1 MRLMWRHFKRRRPFF
16 HTRRAVVA
24 SRIDSNGVKTVD
36 EETDSFT
43 DILNH
48 EDEMKSAHSISKTSA
63 LPYLITA
70 ISTLVTGLSIA
81 ILAMWL
87 LSEENAI
94 FGGPPATLLAWQ
106 DDYEEMTGIDKVNG
120 NLDGSG
126 VTICIV
132 DSGVDLSHPGMDGVT
147 INGWYDAVNGKID
160 PYDDQGHGTAMT
172 GIIASKGGVG
182 GIAKGSE
189 LLIAKGIDGSGSGTD
204 EGIAEAVDWCS
215 VQGADIIS
223 LSLGGDQG
231 PGLSGITLDVL
242 ENSVEDAL
250 DEGVFVVAA
259 AGNDGTDDDGDVA
272 SPGSVEDVI
281 CVGGVNRN
289 GDVWSGSSEGDNNG
303 RLWPNPILPRQ
314 DPDKKP
320 EVIAPASEVPVLLT
334 NSGGWYGYSS
344 GTSAA
349 TAWVSGILALV
360 VQNEPNLARSGDR
373 SAIEDIKNRISQTST
388 QKEGV
393 TGHDDRF
400 GYGIVNTVG
409 LIGDISNESTSNQD
423 FERLVYAQQPMST
436 TNVAPDNSTKAD
448 LNPRFWDSVMAE
460 IQELKAST
468 RF

>member
-1 MRLMWRHFKRRRPFF
+1 MNEE
-16 HTRRAVVA
+16 
-24 SRIDSNGVKTVD
+24 IDSVA
-36 EETDSFT
+36 EF
-43 DILNH
+43 LNQN
-48 EDEMKSAHSISKTSA
+48 DGGASAHSVSKTSA

-132 DSGVDLSHPGMDGVT
+132 DSGVDLSHPGMDGVS

-189 LLIAKGIDGSGSGTD
+189 LLIAKGIDDSGSGTD
-204 EGIAEAVDWCS
+204 EGIAEAVNWCS
-215 VQGADIIS
+215 AQGADIIS

-231 PGLSGITLDVL
+231 PGLSGLTLDVL

-334 NSGGWYGYSS
+334 NSGSWYGYSS

-360 VQNEPNLARSGDR
+360 VQNEPDLARSGDR
-373 SAIEDIKNRISQTST
+373 SAIEDIKSRISQTST

-409 LIGDISNESTSNQD
+409 LIGDVSNESTSNQD
-423 FERLVYAQQPMST
+423 FERVQYAQQPMST
-436 TNVAPDNSTKAD
+436 TNVAPDSSTKAD
-448 LNPRFWDSVMAE
+448 LNPRFWDSLIAE
-460 IQELKAST
+460 IHELKAST

>member
-1 MRLMWRHFKRRRPFF
+1 MDQEIDL
-16 HTRRAVVA
+16 VA
-24 SRIDSNGVKTVD
+24 DFLDRNDEGTLDS
-36 EETDSFT
+36 
-43 DILNH
+43 ILP
-48 EDEMKSAHSISKTSA
+48 KSSA

-70 ISTLVTGLSIA
+70 VSTLVTGLSIA

-87 LSEENAI
+87 LSEDNAI
-94 FGGPPATLLAWQ
+94 FGGPPSTLLAWQ
-106 DDYEEMTGIDKVNG
+106 DDYEEMTGIDKVSED
-120 NLDGSG
+120 LDGSG

-132 DSGVDLSHPGMDGVT
+132 DSGIDLSHPGMDGVS

-160 PYDDQGHGTAMT
+160 PYDDQGHGTAMA

-182 GIAKGSE
+182 GIAKGSSY
-189 LLIAKGIDGSGSGTD
+189 LVAKGIDGSGSGTD

-215 VQGADIIS
+215 AQGADIIS

-231 PGLSGITLDVL
+231 PGLSGLTLDVL

-250 DEGVFVVAA
+250 DEGIFVVAA
-259 AGNDGTDDDGDVA
+259 AGNDGTNDDGDVA

-320 EVIAPASEVPVLLT
+320 ELIAPASEVPVLLT
-334 NSGGWYGYSS
+334 NSGSWYGYSS

-360 VQNEPNLARSGDR
+360 LQNEPDLARTGDR
-373 SAIEDIKNRISQTST
+373 DAIEDIKNRISETST

-400 GYGIVNTVG
+400 GYGIVNTLG
-409 LIGDISNESTSNQD
+409 LIGGISSDDSLSGEFETTSR
-423 FERLVYAQQPMST
+423 FHEPMST
-436 TNVAPDNSTKAD
+436 TNVAPESSTKAD
-448 LNPRFWDSVMAE
+448 LNPRTWDSLIAE
-460 IQELKAST
+460 IQELKACT

>member
-1 MRLMWRHFKRRRPFF
+1 M
-16 HTRRAVVA
+16 
-24 SRIDSNGVKTVD
+24 D

-360 VQNEPNLARSGDR
+360 VQNEPDLARSGDR

>member
-1 MRLMWRHFKRRRPFF
+1 MDQD
-16 HTRRAVVA
+16 
-24 SRIDSNGVKTVD
+24 IDSVTEFLSQNDEGV
-36 EETDSFT
+36 
-43 DILNH
+43 
-48 EDEMKSAHSISKTSA
+48 SAHSASKVSA
-63 LPYLITA
+63 LPYLVTA
-70 ISTLVTGLSIA
+70 VSTLVTGLSIA

-106 DDYEEMTGIDKVNG
+106 DDYERMTAIDKVDG
-120 NLDGSG
+120 GLDGSG

-132 DSGVDLSHPGMDGVT
+132 DSGVDLSHPGMDGVS
-147 INGWYDAVNGKID
+147 INGWYDAINGRID
-160 PYDDQGHGTAMT
+160 PYDDQGHGTAMA

-189 LLIAKGIDGSGSGTD
+189 LLIAKGIDDSGSGTD

-215 VQGADIIS
+215 AQGADIIS

-231 PGLSGITLDVL
+231 PGLSGLTLDVL

-289 GDVWSGSSEGDNNG
+289 GDVWSGSSQGDNNG

-334 NSGGWYGYSS
+334 NSGSWYGYSS

-360 VQNEPNLARSGDR
+360 IQNEPDLARSGDR
-373 SAIEDIKNRISQTST
+373 SAIEDIKTRISQTST

-393 TGHDDRF
+393 SGHDDRF
-400 GYGIVNTVG
+400 GYGIVNTIG
-409 LIGDISNESTSNQD
+409 LIGDATNESSQN
-423 FERLVYAQQPMST
+423 RYSGGILYSQQEMST
-436 TNVAPDNSTKAD
+436 TNVAPDSSTKAD
-448 LNPRFWDSVMAE
+448 LNPRIWDSLIAE
-460 IQELKAST
+460 IHELKAST

>member
-1 MRLMWRHFKRRRPFF
+1 MDQE
-16 HTRRAVVA
+16 
-24 SRIDSNGVKTVD
+24 IDSVTEFLSQNDEGV
-36 EETDSFT
+36 
-43 DILNH
+43 
-48 EDEMKSAHSISKTSA
+48 SAHSKSKVSA

-70 ISTLVTGLSIA
+70 VSTLVTGLSIA

-87 LSEENAI
+87 LSEDNAI

-106 DDYEEMTGIDKVNG
+106 DDYERMTAIDKLDG
-120 NLDGSG
+120 DLDGSG

-132 DSGVDLSHPGMDGVT
+132 DSGVDLSHPGMDGVS
-147 INGWYDAVNGKID
+147 INGWYDAINGRID
-160 PYDDQGHGTAMT
+160 PYDDQGHGTAMA

-189 LLIAKGIDGSGSGTD
+189 LLIAKGIDDSGSGTD

-215 VQGADIIS
+215 AQGADIIS

-231 PGLSGITLDVL
+231 PGLSGLTLDVL

-289 GDVWSGSSEGDNNG
+289 GDVWSGSSQGDNNG

-334 NSGGWYGYSS
+334 NSGSWYGYSS

-360 VQNEPNLARSGDR
+360 IQNEPDLARSGDR
-373 SAIEDIKNRISQTST
+373 SAIEDIKNRISETST

-393 TGHDDRF
+393 SGHDDRF
-400 GYGIVNTVG
+400 GYGIVNTIG
-409 LIGDISNESTSNQD
+409 LIGDATNEGTQNRYSGGILYS
-423 FERLVYAQQPMST
+423 QQEMST
-436 TNVAPDNSTKAD
+436 TNVAPDSSTNAD
-448 LNPRFWDSVMAE
+448 LNPRIWDSLIAE
-460 IQELKAST
+460 IHELKAST

>member
-1 MRLMWRHFKRRRPFF
+1 MDQE
-16 HTRRAVVA
+16 
-24 SRIDSNGVKTVD
+24 IDSVTEFLSQNDEGV
-36 EETDSFT
+36 F
-43 DILNH
+43 
-48 EDEMKSAHSISKTSA
+48 AHSASKVSA

-70 ISTLVTGLSIA
+70 VSTLVTGLSIA

-106 DDYEEMTGIDKVNG
+106 DDYERMTALDKVDG
-120 NLDGSG
+120 DLDGSG

-132 DSGVDLSHPGMDGVT
+132 DSGVDLSHPGMDGVS
-147 INGWYDAVNGKID
+147 INGWYDAINGRID
-160 PYDDQGHGTAMT
+160 PYDDQGHGTAMA

-189 LLIAKGIDGSGSGTD
+189 LLIAKGIDDSGSGTD

-215 VQGADIIS
+215 AQGADIIS

-231 PGLSGITLDVL
+231 PGLSGLTLDVL

-289 GDVWSGSSEGDNNG
+289 GDVWSGSSQGDNNG

-334 NSGGWYGYSS
+334 NSGSWYGYSS

-360 VQNEPNLARSGDR
+360 IQNEPDLARSGDR
-373 SAIEDIKNRISQTST
+373 GAIEDIKTRLSQTST

-393 TGHDDRF
+393 SGHDDRF
-400 GYGIVNTVG
+400 GYGIVNTIG
-409 LIGDISNESTSNQD
+409 LIGDATNESTQNRYSG
-423 FERLVYAQQPMST
+423 EILYSQQEMST
-436 TNVAPDNSTKAD
+436 TNVAPDSSTNAD
-448 LNPRFWDSVMAE
+448 LNPRIWDSLIAE
-460 IQELKAST
+460 IHELKAST

>member
-1 MRLMWRHFKRRRPFF
+1 
-16 HTRRAVVA
+16 VVA

-360 VQNEPNLARSGDR
+360 VQNEPDLARSGDR

>member
-1 MRLMWRHFKRRRPFF
+1 M
-16 HTRRAVVA
+16 VA

>member
-1 MRLMWRHFKRRRPFF
+1 MDQE
-16 HTRRAVVA
+16 
-24 SRIDSNGVKTVD
+24 IDSVADFLSQNPESVTPPSMTK
-36 EETDSFT
+36 
-43 DILNH
+43 I
-48 EDEMKSAHSISKTSA
+48 SA

-70 ISTLVTGLSIA
+70 VSTLVTGLSIA

-87 LSEENAI
+87 LSEENVI

-106 DDYEEMTGIDKVNG
+106 DDYEKMTGIDMVDG
-120 NLDGSG
+120 DLDGSG
-126 VTICIV
+126 VTLCIV
-132 DSGVDLSHPGMDGVT
+132 DSGIDLSHPGMDGVN
-147 INGWYDAVNGKID
+147 INGWYDAVNGRID

-182 GIAKGSE
+182 GIAKGSN
-189 LLIAKGIDGSGSGTD
+189 LLIAKGIDDSGSGTD
-204 EGIAEAVDWCS
+204 DGIAEAVDWCS
-215 VQGADIIS
+215 AQGADIIS

-231 PGLSGITLDVL
+231 PGLSGLTLDVL

-250 DEGVFVVAA
+250 DAGVFVIAA

-334 NSGGWYGYSS
+334 NSGSWYGYSS

-360 VQNEPNLARSGDR
+360 IQNEPNLARSGDR
-373 SAIEDIKNRISQTST
+373 SSIEEIKDRISQTST

-393 TGHDDRF
+393 SGHDDRF
-400 GYGIVNTVG
+400 GYGIVNAIG
-409 LIGDISNESTSNQD
+409 LIGEPNNENSKNQD
-423 FERLVYAQQPMST
+423 PVEFSHTQEEMST
-436 TNVAPDNSTKAD
+436 TKVAPESSTKAD
-448 LNPRFWDSVMAE
+448 LNPRIWDSLIAE

>member
-1 MRLMWRHFKRRRPFF
+1 M
-16 HTRRAVVA
+16 VA

-106 DDYEEMTGIDKVNG
+106 DDYEEMTSIDKVNG

-360 VQNEPNLARSGDR
+360 VQNEPDLARSGDR

-409 LIGDISNESTSNQD
+409 LIGDISNESTPNQD

>member
-1 MRLMWRHFKRRRPFF
+1 MDSEISSVAEFLNQNDEGVSRHD
-16 HTRRAVVA
+16 V
-24 SRIDSNGVKTVD
+24 
-36 EETDSFT
+36 
-43 DILNH
+43 
-48 EDEMKSAHSISKTSA
+48 SKTSA

-81 ILAMWL
+81 ILAVWL

-106 DDYEEMTGIDKVNG
+106 DDYEEMTGIDKLNG

-132 DSGVDLSHPGMDGVT
+132 DSGVDLSHPGMDGVS

-189 LLIAKGIDGSGSGTD
+189 LLIAKGIDDSGSGTD
-204 EGIAEAVDWCS
+204 ESIAEAVDWCS
-215 VQGADIIS
+215 AQGADIIS

-231 PGLSGITLDVL
+231 PGLSGLTLDVL

-334 NSGGWYGYSS
+334 NSGSWYGYSS

-349 TAWVSGILALV
+349 TAWMSGILALV
-360 VQNEPNLARSGDR
+360 VQNEPGLARSGDR

-388 QKEGV
+388 QKEGT

-400 GYGIVNTVG
+400 GYGIVNTAG
-409 LIGDISNESTSNQD
+409 LIGDLSNGSTSNQD
-423 FERLVYAQQPMST
+423 FAKPLYAQQPMST
-436 TNVAPDNSTKAD
+436 TNVAPDSSTKAD
-448 LNPRFWDSVMAE
+448 LNPRFWDCLIAE
-460 IQELKAST
+460 IHELKAST

>member
-1 MRLMWRHFKRRRPFF
+1 VDQEIDL
-16 HTRRAVVA
+16 VA
-24 SRIDSNGVKTVD
+24 DFLDRNDEGTLDS
-36 EETDSFT
+36 
-43 DILNH
+43 ILP
-48 EDEMKSAHSISKTSA
+48 KSSA

-70 ISTLVTGLSIA
+70 VSTLVTGLSIA

-87 LSEENAI
+87 LSEDNAI
-94 FGGPPATLLAWQ
+94 FGGPPSTLLAWQ
-106 DDYEEMTGIDKVNG
+106 DDYEEMTGIDKVSED
-120 NLDGSG
+120 LDGSG

-132 DSGVDLSHPGMDGVT
+132 DSGIDLSHPGMDGVS

-160 PYDDQGHGTAMT
+160 PYDDQGHGTAMA

-182 GIAKGSE
+182 GIAKGSSY
-189 LLIAKGIDGSGSGTD
+189 LVAKGIDGSGSGTD

-215 VQGADIIS
+215 AQGADIIS

-231 PGLSGITLDVL
+231 PGLSGLTLDVL

-250 DEGVFVVAA
+250 DEGIFVVAA
-259 AGNDGTDDDGDVA
+259 AGNDGTNDDGDVA

-320 EVIAPASEVPVLLT
+320 ELIAPASEVPVLLT
-334 NSGGWYGYSS
+334 NSGSWYGYSS

-360 VQNEPNLARSGDR
+360 LQNEPDLARTGDR
-373 SAIEDIKNRISQTST
+373 DAIEDIKNRISETST

-400 GYGIVNTVG
+400 GYGIVNTLG
-409 LIGDISNESTSNQD
+409 LIGGISSDDSLSGEFETTSR
-423 FERLVYAQQPMST
+423 FHEPMST
-436 TNVAPDNSTKAD
+436 TNVAPESSTKAD
-448 LNPRFWDSVMAE
+448 LNPRTWDSLIAE
-460 IQELKAST
+460 IQELKACT

>member
-1 MRLMWRHFKRRRPFF
+1 M
-16 HTRRAVVA
+16 VA

-360 VQNEPNLARSGDR
+360 VQNEPDLARSGDR

-409 LIGDISNESTSNQD
+409 LIGDISNESTPNQD

>member
-1 MRLMWRHFKRRRPFF
+1 MDQE
-16 HTRRAVVA
+16 
-24 SRIDSNGVKTVD
+24 IDSVTEFLSQNDEGV
-36 EETDSFT
+36 
-43 DILNH
+43 
-48 EDEMKSAHSISKTSA
+48 SAHSKSKVSA

-70 ISTLVTGLSIA
+70 VSTLVTGLSIA

-87 LSEENAI
+87 LSEDNAI

-106 DDYEEMTGIDKVNG
+106 DDYERMTAIDKLDG
-120 NLDGSG
+120 DLDGSG

-132 DSGVDLSHPGMDGVT
+132 DSGVDLSHPGMDGVS
-147 INGWYDAVNGKID
+147 INGWYDAINGRID
-160 PYDDQGHGTAMT
+160 PYDDQGHGTAMA

-189 LLIAKGIDGSGSGTD
+189 LLIAKGIDDSGSGTD

-215 VQGADIIS
+215 AQGADIIS

-231 PGLSGITLDVL
+231 PGLSGLTLDVL

-289 GDVWSGSSEGDNNG
+289 GDVWSGSSQGDNNG

-334 NSGGWYGYSS
+334 NSGSWYGYSS

-360 VQNEPNLARSGDR
+360 IQNEPDLARSGDR
-373 SAIEDIKNRISQTST
+373 SAIEDIKNRISETST

-393 TGHDDRF
+393 SGHDDRF
-400 GYGIVNTVG
+400 GYGIVNTIG
-409 LIGDISNESTSNQD
+409 LIGDATNEGTQNRYSGGILYS
-423 FERLVYAQQPMST
+423 QQEMST
-436 TNVAPDNSTKAD
+436 TNVAPDNSTNAD
-448 LNPRFWDSVMAE
+448 LNPRIWDSLIAE
-460 IQELKAST
+460 VHELKAST

>member
-1 MRLMWRHFKRRRPFF
+1 M
-16 HTRRAVVA
+16 VA

-360 VQNEPNLARSGDR
+360 VQNEPDLARSGDR

>member
-1 MRLMWRHFKRRRPFF
+1 
-16 HTRRAVVA
+16 
-24 SRIDSNGVKTVD
+24 
-36 EETDSFT
+36 
-43 DILNH
+43 
-48 EDEMKSAHSISKTSA
+48 
-63 LPYLITA
+63 
-70 ISTLVTGLSIA
+70 
-81 ILAMWL
+81 
-87 LSEENAI
+87 
-94 FGGPPATLLAWQ
+94 
-106 DDYEEMTGIDKVNG
+106 
-120 NLDGSG
+120 
-126 VTICIV
+126 
-132 DSGVDLSHPGMDGVT
+132 
-147 INGWYDAVNGKID
+147 
-160 PYDDQGHGTAMT
+160 MT

-189 LLIAKGIDGSGSGTD
+189 LLIAKGIDDSGSGTD
-204 EGIAEAVDWCS
+204 EGIAEAVNWCS
-215 VQGADIIS
+215 AQGADIIS

-231 PGLSGITLDVL
+231 PGLSGLTLDVL

-334 NSGGWYGYSS
+334 NSGSWYGYSS

-360 VQNEPNLARSGDR
+360 VQNEPDLARSGDR

-409 LIGDISNESTSNQD
+409 LIGDVSNESTPNQD
-423 FERLVYAQQPMST
+423 FERLQYAQQPMST
-436 TNVAPDNSTKAD
+436 TNVAPDSSTKAD
-448 LNPRFWDSVMAE
+448 LNPRFWDSLIAE
-460 IQELKAST
+460 IHELKAST

>member
-1 MRLMWRHFKRRRPFF
+1 M
-16 HTRRAVVA
+16 VA
-24 SRIDSNGVKTVD
+24 SRIGSNGVKTVD

-360 VQNEPNLARSGDR
+360 VQNEPDLARSGDR

>member
-1 MRLMWRHFKRRRPFF
+1 M
-16 HTRRAVVA
+16 
-24 SRIDSNGVKTVD
+24 N
-36 EETDSFT
+36 
-43 DILNH
+43 
-48 EDEMKSAHSISKTSA
+48 
-63 LPYLITA
+63 
-70 ISTLVTGLSIA
+70 
-81 ILAMWL
+81 
-87 LSEENAI
+87 
-94 FGGPPATLLAWQ
+94 
-106 DDYEEMTGIDKVNG
+106 
-120 NLDGSG
+120 
-126 VTICIV
+126 
-132 DSGVDLSHPGMDGVT
+132 
-147 INGWYDAVNGKID
+147 
-160 PYDDQGHGTAMT
+160 
-172 GIIASKGGVG
+172 
-182 GIAKGSE
+182 
-189 LLIAKGIDGSGSGTD
+189 
-204 EGIAEAVDWCS
+204 WCS
-215 VQGADIIS
+215 AQGADIIS

-231 PGLSGITLDVL
+231 PGLSGLTLDVL

-334 NSGGWYGYSS
+334 NSGSWYGYSS

-360 VQNEPNLARSGDR
+360 VQNEPDLARSGDR

-400 GYGIVNTVG
+400 GYGIVNTIG
-409 LIGDISNESTSNQD
+409 LIGDVSNESTSNQD
-423 FERLVYAQQPMST
+423 FEGVQYAQQPMST
-436 TNVAPDNSTKAD
+436 TNVAPDSSTKAD
-448 LNPRFWDSVMAE
+448 LNPRFWDSLIAE
-460 IQELKAST
+460 IHELKAST

>member
-1 MRLMWRHFKRRRPFF
+1 MDQE
-16 HTRRAVVA
+16 
-24 SRIDSNGVKTVD
+24 IDSVADFLSQNPESVTPPGIPKV
-36 EETDSFT
+36 
-43 DILNH
+43 
-48 EDEMKSAHSISKTSA
+48 SA

-70 ISTLVTGLSIA
+70 VSTLVTGLSIA

-87 LSEENAI
+87 LSEENVI

-106 DDYEEMTGIDKVNG
+106 DDYEKMTGIDMVDG
-120 NLDGSG
+120 DLDGSG

-132 DSGVDLSHPGMDGVT
+132 DSGIDLSHPGMDGVS
-147 INGWYDAVNGKID
+147 INGWYDAVNGRID

-172 GIIASKGGVG
+172 GIIASKGGIG
-182 GIAKGSE
+182 GIAKGSN
-189 LLIAKGIDGSGSGTD
+189 LLIAKGIDDSGSGTD
-204 EGIAEAVDWCS
+204 DGIAEAVDWCS
-215 VQGADIIS
+215 AQGADIIS

-231 PGLSGITLDVL
+231 PGLSGLTLDVL

-250 DEGVFVVAA
+250 DAGVFVIAA

-320 EVIAPASEVPVLLT
+320 ELIAPASEVPVLLT
-334 NSGGWYGYSS
+334 NSGSWYGFSS

-360 VQNEPNLARSGDR
+360 IQNEPDLARSGDR
-373 SAIEDIKNRISQTST
+373 SSIEEIKDRISQTST

-393 TGHDDRF
+393 NGHDDRF
-400 GYGIVNTVG
+400 GYGIVNTIG
-409 LIGDISNESTSNQD
+409 LIGDSINENSKNQD
-423 FERLVYAQQPMST
+423 PVKVPYSQQEMST
-436 TNVAPDNSTKAD
+436 TNVAPESSTKAD
-448 LNPRFWDSVMAE
+448 LNPRIWDSLMAE
-460 IQELKAST
+460 IHELKAST

>member
-1 MRLMWRHFKRRRPFF
+1 MDQE
-16 HTRRAVVA
+16 
-24 SRIDSNGVKTVD
+24 IDSVTEFLSQNDEGV
-36 EETDSFT
+36 F
-43 DILNH
+43 
-48 EDEMKSAHSISKTSA
+48 AHSASKVSA

-70 ISTLVTGLSIA
+70 VSTLVTGLSIA

-106 DDYEEMTGIDKVNG
+106 DDYERMTALDKVDG
-120 NLDGSG
+120 DLDGSG

-132 DSGVDLSHPGMDGVT
+132 DSGVDLSHPGMDGVS
-147 INGWYDAVNGKID
+147 INGWYDAINGRID
-160 PYDDQGHGTAMT
+160 PYDDQGHGTAMA

-189 LLIAKGIDGSGSGTD
+189 LLIAKGIDDSGSGTD

-215 VQGADIIS
+215 AQGADIIS

-231 PGLSGITLDVL
+231 PGLSGLTLDVL

-289 GDVWSGSSEGDNNG
+289 GDVWSGSSQGDNNG

-334 NSGGWYGYSS
+334 NSGSWYGYSS

-360 VQNEPNLARSGDR
+360 IQNEPDLARSGDR
-373 SAIEDIKNRISQTST
+373 GAIEDIKTRLSQTST

-393 TGHDDRF
+393 SGHDDRF
-400 GYGIVNTVG
+400 GYGIVNTIG
-409 LIGDISNESTSNQD
+409 LIGDATNESTQNRYSG
-423 FERLVYAQQPMST
+423 EIMYSQQEMST
-436 TNVAPDNSTKAD
+436 TNVAPDSSTKAD
-448 LNPRFWDSVMAE
+448 LNPRIWDSLIAE
-460 IQELKAST
+460 IHELKAST

>member
-1 MRLMWRHFKRRRPFF
+1 MDQEIDL
-16 HTRRAVVA
+16 VA
-24 SRIDSNGVKTVD
+24 DFLDRNDEGTLDS
-36 EETDSFT
+36 
-43 DILNH
+43 ILP
-48 EDEMKSAHSISKTSA
+48 KSSA

-70 ISTLVTGLSIA
+70 VSTLVTGLSIA

-87 LSEENAI
+87 LSEDNAI
-94 FGGPPATLLAWQ
+94 FGGPPSTLLAWQ
-106 DDYEEMTGIDKVNG
+106 DDYEEMTGIDKVSED
-120 NLDGSG
+120 LDGSG

-132 DSGVDLSHPGMDGVT
+132 DSGIDLSHPGMDGVS

-160 PYDDQGHGTAMT
+160 PYDDQGHGTAMA

-182 GIAKGSE
+182 GIAKGSNY
-189 LLIAKGIDGSGSGTD
+189 LVAKGIDGSGSGTD

-215 VQGADIIS
+215 AQGADIIS

-231 PGLSGITLDVL
+231 PGLSGLTLDVL

-250 DEGVFVVAA
+250 DEGIFVVAA
-259 AGNDGTDDDGDVA
+259 AGNDGTNDDGDVA

-320 EVIAPASEVPVLLT
+320 ELIAPASEVPVLLT
-334 NSGGWYGYSS
+334 NSGSWYGYSS

-360 VQNEPNLARSGDR
+360 LQNEPDLARTGDR
-373 SAIEDIKNRISQTST
+373 DAIEDIKNRISETST

-400 GYGIVNTVG
+400 GYGIVNTLG
-409 LIGDISNESTSNQD
+409 LIGGISSDDSLSGEFETTSR
-423 FERLVYAQQPMST
+423 FHEPMST
-436 TNVAPDNSTKAD
+436 TNVAPESSTKAD
-448 LNPRFWDSVMAE
+448 LNPRTWDSLIAE
-460 IQELKAST
+460 IQELKACT

>member
-1 MRLMWRHFKRRRPFF
+1 MDQEIDL
-16 HTRRAVVA
+16 VA
-24 SRIDSNGVKTVD
+24 DFLDRNDEGTLDS
-36 EETDSFT
+36 
-43 DILNH
+43 ILP
-48 EDEMKSAHSISKTSA
+48 KSSA

-70 ISTLVTGLSIA
+70 VSTLVTGLSIA

-87 LSEENAI
+87 LSEDNAI
-94 FGGPPATLLAWQ
+94 FGGPPSTLLAWQ
-106 DDYEEMTGIDKVNG
+106 DDYEEMTGIDKVSED
-120 NLDGSG
+120 LDGSG

-132 DSGVDLSHPGMDGVT
+132 DSGIDLSHPGMDGVS

-160 PYDDQGHGTAMT
+160 PYDDQGHGTAMA

-182 GIAKGSE
+182 SIAKGSSY
-189 LLIAKGIDGSGSGTD
+189 LVAKGIDGSGSGTD

-215 VQGADIIS
+215 AQGADIIS

-231 PGLSGITLDVL
+231 PGLSGLTLDVL

-250 DEGVFVVAA
+250 DEGIFVVAA
-259 AGNDGTDDDGDVA
+259 AGNDGTNDDGDVA

-320 EVIAPASEVPVLLT
+320 ELIAPASEVPVLLT
-334 NSGGWYGYSS
+334 NSGSWYGYSS

-360 VQNEPNLARSGDR
+360 LQNEPDLARTGDR
-373 SAIEDIKNRISQTST
+373 DAIEDIKNRISETST

-400 GYGIVNTVG
+400 GYGIVNTLG
-409 LIGDISNESTSNQD
+409 LIGGISSDDSLSGEFETTSR
-423 FERLVYAQQPMST
+423 FHEPMST
-436 TNVAPDNSTKAD
+436 TNVAPESSTKAD
-448 LNPRFWDSVMAE
+448 LNPRTWDSLIAE
-460 IQELKAST
+460 IQELKACT

>member
-1 MRLMWRHFKRRRPFF
+1 MDQE
-16 HTRRAVVA
+16 
-24 SRIDSNGVKTVD
+24 IDSVTEFLNQNDEGVY
-36 EETDSFT
+36 
-43 DILNH
+43 
-48 EDEMKSAHSISKTSA
+48 AHSKSKVSA

-70 ISTLVTGLSIA
+70 VSTLVTGLSIA

-87 LSEENAI
+87 LSEENVI

-106 DDYEEMTGIDKVNG
+106 DDYERMTAIDKVDG
-120 NLDGSG
+120 DLDGSG

-147 INGWYDAVNGKID
+147 IKGWYDAINGKID
-160 PYDDQGHGTAMT
+160 PYDDQGHGTAMA

-182 GIAKGSE
+182 GIAKGSD
-189 LLIAKGIDGSGSGTD
+189 LLIAKGIDDSGSGTD

-215 VQGADIIS
+215 AQGADIIS

-231 PGLSGITLDVL
+231 PGLSGLTLDVL

-250 DEGVFVVAA
+250 NEGVFVVAA

-272 SPGSVEDVI
+272 SPGSVRDVI

-289 GDVWSGSSEGDNNG
+289 GDVWSGSSKGDNNG

-334 NSGGWYGYSS
+334 NSGSWYGYSS

-360 VQNEPNLARSGDR
+360 IQNEPDLARTGDR
-373 SAIEDIKNRISQTST
+373 SAIEDIKTRISQTST

-393 TGHDDRF
+393 SGHDDRF
-400 GYGIVNTVG
+400 GYGIVNTIG
-409 LIGDISNESTSNQD
+409 LIGDATNESTQNRHSGGI
-423 FERLVYAQQPMST
+423 LYSQQEMST
-436 TNVAPDNSTKAD
+436 TNVAPDSSTKAD
-448 LNPRFWDSVMAE
+448 LNPRIWDSLIAE
-460 IQELKAST
+460 IHELKAST

>member
-1 MRLMWRHFKRRRPFF
+1 
-16 HTRRAVVA
+16 VDQE
-24 SRIDSNGVKTVD
+24 IDSVAEFLSQNDEGV
-36 EETDSFT
+36 
-43 DILNH
+43 
-48 EDEMKSAHSISKTSA
+48 SAHSVSKVSA

-70 ISTLVTGLSIA
+70 VSTLVTGLSIA

-87 LSEENAI
+87 LSEENVI

-106 DDYEEMTGIDKVNG
+106 DDYERMTAIDKVDG

-132 DSGVDLSHPGMDGVT
+132 DSGVDLSHPGMDGVS
-147 INGWYDAVNGKID
+147 INGWYDAINGRVE
-160 PYDDQGHGTAMT
+160 PYDDQGHGTAMA

-182 GIAKGSE
+182 GIAGGSD
-189 LLIAKGIDGSGSGTD
+189 LLIAKGIDDSGSGTD

-215 VQGADIIS
+215 AQGADIIS

-231 PGLSGITLDVL
+231 PGLSGLTLDVL

-250 DEGVFVVAA
+250 DVGVFVVAA

-289 GDVWSGSSEGDNNG
+289 GDVWSGSSQGDNNG

-334 NSGGWYGYSS
+334 NSGSWYGYSS

-360 VQNEPNLARSGDR
+360 IQNEPDLARSGDR
-373 SAIEDIKNRISQTST
+373 SAIEDIKSRISQTST

-400 GYGIVNTVG
+400 GYGIVNTIG
-409 LIGDISNESTSNQD
+409 LIGDAPNESTQNRYSG
-423 FERLVYAQQPMST
+423 EVLYSQQETST
-436 TNVAPDNSTKAD
+436 TNVAPDSSTNAD
-448 LNPRFWDSVMAE
+448 LNPRIWDSLIAE
-460 IQELKAST
+460 IHELKAST